1 MSCYIIQTPHS
12 CFDKSAH
19 VTCPTQCFHFLFRG
33 YSAGRGDYKHFISI
47 DDLFACAGLHV
58 VHNVHTVRIHR
69 ELLSAMPIIESIGSF
84 KVRSAVVIEE
94 RRKLLLWTCSTI
106 WLSATH
112 RTNVACRNAVMIV
125 LFYSSALYPLF
136 IFKCVGAA
144 GAQGEAVSA
153 ACCGSLFQ
161 QCSYEGC
168 SFWGPEER

>member
-47 DDLFACAGLHV
+47 DDLFACAGLYV
-58 VHNVHTVRIHR
+58 VHTVRIHR
-69 ELLSAMPIIESIGSF
+69 ELLSAVPIIESIGSF

-168 SFWGPEER
+168 FFWGPEER